1 MHSRLRPSAASSLK
15 RCAARWL
22 RPYVRWCRAAPRWES
37 SSMNAPIRMAGAEG
51 LLDRA
56 ADFPI
61 LSHPIKGRRLAY
73 LDNGATT
80 QKPLAV
86 IQAESHF
93 YERSNANIHR
103 G

>member
-1 MHSRLRPSAASSLK
+1 MRSRPSRSTASNPR
-15 RCAARWL
+15 RCAARSSP
-22 RPYVRWCRAAPRWES
+22 PYGRWCPAAPHWGNS
-37 SSMNAPIRMAGAEG
+37 DMNAPIRMAGAAG

-61 LSHPIKGRRLAY
+61 LARPVKGRRLAY

-86 IQAESHF
+86 IQAESDF
-93 YERSNANIHR
+93 YEQSNANIH
-103 G
+103 